1 MSEEKAPA
9 AAAPAPAPSEGG
21 GGNKLVLILTLVNVL
36 VTAGIVGV
44 LVMSFQKQ
52 KTSTGIQDINAEAG
66 AHGGDEKAAGGE
78 HGGGGGGGHGG
89 GGGGE
94 HGAGGG
100 KSKSHLVAG
109 KMITLEQF
117 TVNLATVGT
126 VNPKFARVNIS
137 VEVPNDDAESEVN
150 QKMPQVRNTIID
162 LFNSKKP
169 ADLATPE
176 GRNFLKDEIKQ
187 SLNSFMKTGKVSG
200 VYFTNFAL
208 SS

>member
-1 MSEEKAPA
+1 MAEDK
-9 AAAPAPAPSEGG
+9 APAPAAPAVSSGDSSGG
-21 GGNKLVLILTLVNVL
+21 GGNKLVLLLTVVNVL
-36 VTAGIVGV
+36 VTSGIVAV

-52 KTSTGIQDINAEAG
+52 KSATGIHDINASAG
-66 AHGGDEKAAGGE
+66 SEHGADDKGGGGGE
-78 HGGGGGGGHGG
+78 HGGGGAHG
-89 GGGGE
+89 
-94 HGAGGG
+94 GAGGKA
-100 KSKSHLVAG
+100 KSGLVSG
-109 KMITLEQF
+109 KMLTLEQF

-137 VEVPNDDAESEVN
+137 VEVPNDDAEQEVT

-169 ADLATPE
+169 ADLASPE

-187 SLNSFMKTGKVSG
+187 SLNSFLKTGKVTG
-200 VYFTNFAL
+200 VFFTNFAL